1 MSAAGNASPIR
12 AILWAFAAN
21 LGIAIAKFAAAFTT
35 GSSSMMAEAIHSC
48 ADTGNQLLLLLGL
61 RQAQRPPDV
70 EHPLGYG
77 KDVYF
82 WSFIVALLLFSMGG
96 MFSIYEG
103 LHKLDSSEPLTKPWV
118 ALLVLGISIVLEAL
132 SMRGCLAEVKHTRAG
147 RSLWRWLNES
157 RTSELVVVFGEDFAA
172 LVGLVTAFA
181 FVVLAS
187 VTGDLRYDAYGSL
200 AIGVLL
206 VVVAIF
212 VATRVK
218 QMLIGRSA
226 EPSVVARIES
236 DLEADPAVRQV
247 YRVITIQIGSEIMLA
262 AKLRMREGLSIDA
275 ACEEINRLERRLK
288 ESVPELR
295 WSFIEPDVAD

>member
-1 MSAAGNASPIR
+1 MAAAGQASPIR

-35 GSSSMMAEAIHSC
+35 GSSAMMAEAIHSC

-61 RQAQRPPDV
+61 RRAQRPPDA

-77 KDVYF
+77 KDIYF

-103 LHKLDSSEPLTKPWV
+103 LHKLESTEPLVQPWV
-118 ALLVLGISIVLEAL
+118 ALVVLAVSIGLEAL
-132 SMRGCLAEVKHTRAG
+132 SMRGCLAEVKHVRG
-147 RSLWRWLNES
+147 DRNLWRWLEES
-157 RTSELVVVFGEDFAA
+157 RHSELVVVFGEDFAA
-172 LVGLVTAFA
+172 LVGLTIAFA
-181 FVVLAS
+181 FVVLAV
-187 VTGDLRYDAYGSL
+187 VTGEPRFDAYGSL

-212 VATRVK
+212 IATRVK

-226 EPSVVARIES
+226 DPRVREVIES
-236 DLEADPAVRQV
+236 EIGADPAILWV
-247 YRVITIQIGSEIMLA
+247 YRVITIQIGAEIMLA
-262 AKLRMREGLSIDA
+262 AKVRMRDSLQIEE
-275 ACEEINRLERRLK
+275 ACAHINRLEQAVKAR
-288 ESVPELR
+288 VPEVR
-295 WSFIEPDVAD
+295 WSFIEPDVDD

>member
-1 MSAAGNASPIR
+1 MSTAGQASPIR

-21 LGIAIAKFAAAFTT
+21 LGIAIAKFAAALTT
-35 GSSSMMAEAIHSC
+35 GSSAMMAETIHSC

-61 RQAQRPPDV
+61 RQAQRPPDA

-77 KDVYF
+77 KDIYF

-118 ALLVLGISIVLEAL
+118 ALLVLGVSIVLEAL
-132 SMRGCLAEVKHTRAG
+132 SMRGCLAEVKHVRGG

-157 RTSELVVVFGEDFAA
+157 RNSELVVVFGEDFAA
-172 LVGLVTAFA
+172 LVGLVIAFA

-187 VTGDLRYDAYGSL
+187 VTGDLRFDAYGSL

-206 VVVAIF
+206 VIVAIF

-218 QMLIGRSA
+218 QLLIGRSA
-226 EPSVVARIES
+226 DPSMVARIEAE
-236 DLEADPAVRQV
+236 LGADPAVLRV

-262 AKLRMREGLSIDA
+262 AKVHLREGLSIDA
-275 ACEEINRLERRLK
+275 ACAEINRLERRLK
-288 ESVPELR
+288 ERVPELR
-295 WSFIEPDVAD
+295 WSFIEPDIED

>member
-1 MSAAGNASPIR
+1 MSSAQKASPIR

-21 LGIAIAKFAAAFTT
+21 FGIAVAKFAAAFTT

-61 RQAQRPPDV
+61 RQAQRPPDA

-77 KDVYF
+77 KDIYF

-118 ALLVLGISIVLEAL
+118 ALLVLGISIGLEAL
-132 SMRGCLAEVKHTRAG
+132 SMRGCLAEVKHVRG
-147 RSLWRWLNES
+147 ERSLWRWLNES
-157 RTSELVVVFGEDFAA
+157 RSSELVVVFGEDFAA
-172 LVGLVTAFA
+172 LVGLVIAFA

-187 VTGDLRYDAYGSL
+187 VTGDLRFDAYGSL

-206 VVVAIF
+206 VIVAIF

-218 QMLIGRSA
+218 QLLIGRSA

-236 DLEADPAVRQV
+236 DLNADPAVLWV

-262 AKLRMREGLSIDA
+262 AKIRMREGLSIDA
-275 ACEEINRLERRLK
+275 ACSEINRLERRLK
-288 ESVPELR
+288 ERVPELR
-295 WSFIEPDVAD
+295 WSFIEPDVED

>member
-1 MSAAGNASPIR
+1 MSTAGQASPTR

-35 GSSSMMAEAIHSC
+35 GSSSIMAEAVHSS

-61 RQAQRPPDV
+61 RQAKRPPDA

-82 WSFIVALLLFSMGG
+82 WSFVVALLLFSMGG

-103 LHKLDSSEPLTKPWV
+103 VHKLDSSEPLTKPWV
-118 ALLVLGISIVLEAL
+118 ALLVLGVSIVLEAL
-132 SMRGCLAEVKHTRAG
+132 SMRGCLAEVRHVRAG

-172 LVGLVTAFA
+172 LVGLVIAFA

-187 VTGDLRYDAYGSL
+187 VTGDLRFDAYGSL

-218 QMLIGRSA
+218 HMLIGRSA
-226 EPSVVARIES
+226 EPAVVARIEA
-236 DLEADPAVRQV
+236 EIGADPAVLWV
-247 YRVITIQIGSEIMLA
+247 YRVITIQIGAEIMLA
-262 AKLRMREGLSIDA
+262 AKIRMREALSIDA

-288 ESVPELR
+288 ERVPELR
-295 WSFIEPDVAD
+295 WSFIEPDVED

>member
-1 MSAAGNASPIR
+1 MSAAGQASPIR

-61 RQAQRPPDV
+61 RQAKRPPDA

-77 KDVYF
+77 KDTYF

-103 LHKLDSSEPLTKPWV
+103 LHKLDSSEPLTQPWV
-118 ALLVLGISIVLEAL
+118 ALLVLGVSIGLEAL
-132 SMRGCLAEVKHTRAG
+132 SMRGCLAEVKHVRGG
-147 RSLWRWLNES
+147 RNLWQWLHES
-157 RTSELVVVFGEDFAA
+157 RHSELVVVFGEDFAA
-172 LVGLVTAFA
+172 LVGLVIAFV

-187 VTGDLRYDAYGSL
+187 VTGDLRFDAYGSL

-226 EPSVVARIES
+226 DPAVVARIEA
-236 DLEADPAVRQV
+236 EIGADPAVLRV
-247 YRVITIQIGSEIMLA
+247 FRVITIQIGSEIMLA
-262 AKLRMREGLSIDA
+262 AKLRLREALSADA

-288 ESVPELR
+288 ERVPELR
-295 WSFIEPDVAD
+295 WSFIEPDVED

>member
-1 MSAAGNASPIR
+1 
-12 AILWAFAAN
+12 
-21 LGIAIAKFAAAFTT
+21 
-35 GSSSMMAEAIHSC
+35 MMAETIHSC

-61 RQAQRPPDV
+61 RQAQRPPDA

-77 KDVYF
+77 KDIYF

-118 ALLVLGISIVLEAL
+118 ALLVLGVSIVLEAL
-132 SMRGCLAEVKHTRAG
+132 SMRGCLAEVKHVRGG

-157 RTSELVVVFGEDFAA
+157 RNSELVVVFGEDFAA
-172 LVGLVTAFA
+172 LVGLVIAFA

-187 VTGDLRYDAYGSL
+187 VTGDLRFDAYGSL

-206 VVVAIF
+206 VIVAIF

-218 QMLIGRSA
+218 QLLIGRSA
-226 EPSVVARIES
+226 DPAVVARIEA
-236 DLEADPAVRQV
+236 EIGADPAVLRV
-247 YRVITIQIGSEIMLA
+247 YRVITMQIGSEIMLA

-275 ACEEINRLERRLK
+275 ACAEINRLERRLK
-288 ESVPELR
+288 ERVPELR
-295 WSFIEPDVAD
+295 WSFIEPDVED

>member
-1 MSAAGNASPIR
+1 MSTAGQASPIR

-48 ADTGNQLLLLLGL
+48 ADSGNQLLLLLGL
-61 RQAQRPPDV
+61 RQAQRPPDA

-77 KDVYF
+77 KDIYF

-103 LHKLDSSEPLTKPWV
+103 LHKLDSTEPLTKPWV
-118 ALLVLGISIVLEAL
+118 ALLVLGVSIVLEAL
-132 SMRGCLAEVKHTRAG
+132 SMRGCLAEAKHLRGG

-157 RTSELVVVFGEDFAA
+157 RNSELVVVFGEDFAA
-172 LVGLVTAFA
+172 LVGLVIAFA

-187 VTGDLRYDAYGSL
+187 VTGDLRFDAYGSL

-206 VVVAIF
+206 VIVAIF

-218 QMLIGRSA
+218 RMLIGRSA
-226 EPSVVARIES
+226 DPAVVARIEA
-236 DLEADPAVRQV
+236 EIAADPAVRQV

-262 AKLRMREGLSIDA
+262 AKIRMREGLSIDA

-288 ESVPELR
+288 ECVPELR
-295 WSFIEPDVAD
+295 WSFVEPDVED

>member
-1 MSAAGNASPIR
+1 MSAAGQASPTR

-61 RQAQRPPDV
+61 RQAKRPPDA

-77 KDVYF
+77 KDIYF

-103 LHKLDSSEPLTKPWV
+103 VHKLDSSEPLTKPWV
-118 ALLVLGISIVLEAL
+118 ALLVLGVSIVLEAF
-132 SMRGCLAEVKHTRAG
+132 SMRGCLAEVRHVRAG

-172 LVGLVTAFA
+172 LVGLTIAFA

-187 VTGDLRYDAYGSL
+187 VTGDLRFDAYGSL

-226 EPSVVARIES
+226 DPAVVARIEAEIGANPGV
-236 DLEADPAVRQV
+236 LWV

-262 AKLRMREGLSIDA
+262 AKIRMRAGLSIDA

-288 ESVPELR
+288 ERVPELR
-295 WSFIEPDVAD
+295 WSFIEPDVED